1 MKALLPPHYRPD
13 IDGLRAIAVLS
24 VVLFHAF
31 PNGLPGGFIG
41 VDIFFVI
48 SGYLISS
55 IIFRKIES
63 GTFSFLDF
71 YGHRIRRIFPS
82 LFLVLVCALIFG
94 WFALLADEYRQLGIH
109 TAASGF
115 FVENLLLWSES
126 GYFDNSSETKI
137 LLHLWSLGIEEQ
149 FYIIWPVLLWVS
161 YKAKWNFLAITVLIG
176 ACSFALN
183 IFQANIAFNSVAD
196 FYSPQTRFWELL
208 MGACLAYLGLNES
221 KKISL
226 LTKNIISIAG
236 LLLIAAGFFVINK
249 KINFP
254 GWWALIPTIGAVLII
269 ASGSKAIINKLILSN
284 RLLVWIGLIS
294 YPLYLWHWPLLS
306 FARIMEGG
314 TPPHFVR
321 ALIVLTSFLLAY
333 LSYRFV
339 EIPIRFGKY
348 QQQKALALIL
358 LLLIISSMGL
368 YTGIRNGFED
378 RASISSA
385 KAINSQF
392 VGSMWKYSTN
402 DACQKQYPF
411 APAKNYAWWF
421 CVANTDKPPTLLVLG
436 SSYANQLYP
445 GIVEN
450 QRLKHHSVLSIGAC
464 SAQWLEP
471 PPSKKGDESPHPCG
485 AIKAYEQQVFI
496 NQIIQNEKSLR
507 YIIIGGL
514 NDESANEE
522 SYAAL
527 KKRID
532 FLEANNTRVILFA
545 PHIYHSYDIKS
556 CFSRPLIKTKNDCNF
571 PYSEYIERTS
581 QFNQLISKINITN
594 PKVLGFNQNDLFCK
608 DQSCSFIINGM
619 PAFRDED
626 HHLSEYAS
634 KLLFEAYFIPW
645 AKNNLPEMLNIP

>member
-1 MKALLPPHYRPD
+1 MKALMPLHYRPD

-48 SGYLISS
+48 SGYLISK
-55 IIFRKIES
+55 IIFSKIQS

-82 LFLVLVCALIFG
+82 LILILISALIFG

-109 TAASGF
+109 TAASGL

-149 FYIIWPVLLWVS
+149 FYIIWPVLLWIS
-161 YKAKWNFLAITVLIG
+161 YKAKWNFLAVTILIG
-176 ACSFALN
+176 ISSFALN

-208 MGACLAYLGLNES
+208 IGAYLAYLGLNES
-221 KKISL
+221 KNFSTLKLNIASSAGVLLISV
-226 LTKNIISIAG
+226 G
-236 LLLIAAGFFVINK
+236 LLCINK
-249 KINFP
+249 KLSFP
-254 GWWALIPTIGAVLII
+254 GWWALMPALGAMLMI
-269 ASGSKAIINKLILSN
+269 AAGPNAILNKLILSN
-284 RLLVWIGLIS
+284 RILVWIGLIS

-314 TPPHFVR
+314 TPSHFTR
-321 ALIVLTSFLLAY
+321 AVLVFASFLLAY

-348 QQQKALALIL
+348 QQKKALVLALL
-358 LLLIISSMGL
+358 MFIISII
-368 YTGIRNGFED
+368 GIYVGVKNGFED
-378 RASISSA
+378 RASISNT

-392 VGSMWKYSTN
+392 VGSMWKYSKN
-402 DACQKQYPF
+402 EACQKQYPY

-421 CVANTDKPPTLLVLG
+421 CAANTDQPPTLLVLG

-445 GIVEN
+445 GIIEN
-450 QRLKHHSVLSIGAC
+450 HELKHHRVLSIGTC

-471 PPSKKGDESPHPCG
+471 PSSKKVDESPHPCG

-496 NQIIQNEKSLR
+496 NQIIQNDKSLR
-507 YIIIGGL
+507 YVIIGGL
-514 NDESANEE
+514 NDESSNEE
-522 SYAAL
+522 AYAAL

-532 FLEANNTRVILFA
+532 FLEENNTRVILFA
-545 PHIYHSYDIKS
+545 PHIYHDYDIKS
-556 CFSRPLIKTKNDCNF
+556 CFSRPLIKTKNGCNF
-571 PYSEYIERTS
+571 PYSEYVERTR
-581 QFNQLISKINITN
+581 QFNQLVSKINTTN
-594 PKVLGFNQNDLFCK
+594 PRVLGFNQNDLFCK
-608 DQSCSFIINGM
+608 DQSCSFILNGM

-634 KLLFEAYFIPW
+634 KLLFERYFVPW
-645 AKNNLPEMLNIP
+645 AKQNIPEMLKTP